1 MPSHSSFLLIGAL
14 AAQAN
19 TTKDTVRHYY
29 EMGLLK
35 SRKCQAGSR
44 LYTEFYP
51 ECVERIEMI
60 KSAQAIG
67 FSLNEFK
74 EFLNDYYEGTIDVD
88 KQLSVITQKL
98 SETKRQQ
105 NNIINIINQLDAHH
119 KVLKDIKMKNTGRLS
134 KVEWE
139 KRLAEQLLKNNKYE
153 LVLVSS

>member
-44 LYTEFYP
+44 LYTEFHP

-67 FSLNEFK
+67 FNLNEFK
-74 EFLNDYYEGTIDVD
+74 EFLNDYYDGTIDVD

-98 SETKRQQ
+98 AETKRQQ

-119 KVLKDIKMKNTGRLS
+119 KVLKDINMQNTGRLS

-139 KRLAEQLLKNNKYE
+139 ERIAEQLLKNDKYE